1 MYLARHIILK
11 QPVKKM
17 GCQRTLFFLLTVAL
31 VQICYGSNE
40 NRRSIGT
47 NCIPLSNCAPI
58 LNLLLAKHSELMVFS
73 AVPLNNNPL
82 PNHYNLSR
90 AELFNYLRKI
100 TCGYRGSEAFVRCPK
115 K

>member
-1 MYLARHIILK
+1 M
-11 QPVKKM
+11 M
-17 GCQRTLFFLLTVAL
+17 GFQRTLFFLLTVAM
-31 VQICYGSNE
+31 VQICYGSNG
-40 NRRSIGT
+40 NGRSIGK

-58 LNLLLAKHSELMVFS
+58 LNLLLAKHSELTVFS
-73 AVPLNNNPL
+73 AVPHNNNPL

-100 TCGYRGSEAFVRCPK
+100 TCGYKGSEAFVRCPK

>member
-1 MYLARHIILK
+1 MTLI

-17 GCQRTLFFLLTVAL
+17 GFQRTLLFLLTVAL
-31 VQICYGSNE
+31 VQICDGSNGK
-40 NRRSIGT
+40 RRSIGT

-58 LNLLLAKHSELMVFS
+58 LNLLLAKHSELTVFS

-82 PNHYNLSR
+82 PKYYNLGR

>member
-1 MYLARHIILK
+1 MTLI

-17 GCQRTLFFLLTVAL
+17 GFQRILFFLLTVGL
-31 VQICYGSNE
+31 VQICYGSHGK
-40 NRRSIGT
+40 RRSIGA